1 MRRAGSL
8 LITLALIAALA
19 VPMLLGGRDALATAW
34 NFPLPNLA
42 ALTLLTMCGW
52 LSKAQKLRVLLRQIG
67 AQLTFWRALGISL
80 ATDFAFMATPAGA
93 GGYPANIHLLKRA
106 GVSTSSSAAA
116 VVADQLL
123 DLLFFAAAIPLSLLA
138 LLSTDLPTGLRATA
152 LGIIT
157 LLIVMSMV
165 IALLRHRF
173 WRWIFARDRISPRN
187 TWWHR
192 RQRELLSFLHS
203 MRLQGRTLT
212 HANAGFYSKLALF
225 TALQW
230 LTRYGALW
238 LVLLLLGYPLPFAY
252 ALLLQALI
260 LHAAQW
266 TGVPSGAGGAEL
278 GLAAALASWAPASSI
293 ATTLLLWRYATLYLG
308 LAAGGMAWLMLVTQ
322 RRQHQCQGS

>member
-19 VPMLLGGRDALATAW
+19 VPILLGGRDAMLTAGS
-34 NFPLPNLA
+34 FPLPNLA
-42 ALTLLTMCGW
+42 ALTLLTMCSW

-67 AQLTFWRALGISL
+67 APLAFWHALGISL

-93 GGYPANIHLLKRA
+93 GGYAANIHLLKRA
-106 GVSTSSSAAA
+106 GVSTSSSAAM

-123 DLLFFAAAIPLSLLA
+123 DLLFFVAAIPLSLLA

-152 LGIIT
+152 LVMIT
-157 LLIVMSMV
+157 LLIAVSMS
-165 IALLRHRF
+165 ILLLRQRF
-173 WRWIFARDRISPRN
+173 WRWVFIRIRIFPRN
-187 TWWHR
+187 PWWHR
-192 RQRELLSFLHS
+192 RLRKLLRFLHAL
-203 MRLQGRTLT
+203 RLQARTL
-212 HANAGFYSKLALF
+212 ANANAIFYCKLTLL

-238 LVLLLLGYPLPFAY
+238 LVLLLLGHPLSFAY
-252 ALLLQALI
+252 ALLLQALV

-278 GLAAALASWAPASSI
+278 GLAAALAPWAPASSI
-293 ATTLLLWRYATLYLG
+293 ATALLLWRYATLYLG
-308 LAAGGMAWLMLVTQ
+308 LAAGGIAWLMLVTY
-322 RRQHQCQGS
+322 RRQHQCHGS